1 MSDNK
6 EQQLP
11 GHVVRQLIEE
21 EKLRFQVRDELERQ
35 RKGAS
40 ASATSLWAFLN
51 SAFGIFLLSSV
62 FVTGVGGLFTIW
74 NQHTKDKEDRIRQEK
89 KLLAEFDFRLKEL
102 ETRITEIKNAANADD
117 KGALT
122 VYIWRAARGNSDY
135 QPAVPEF
142 KNVHWADIVIQLDS
156 YGISDHASDAI
167 AAIRDLETGRGT
179 PSPKGYTVFPD
190 SYLEER
196 EKILRK
202 YSEDASKKVDPK
214 RIPGIPTL

>member
-122 VYIWRAARGNSDY
+122 VYIW
-135 QPAVPEF
+135 
-142 KNVHWADIVIQLDS
+142 
-156 YGISDHASDAI
+156 
-167 AAIRDLETGRGT
+167 
-179 PSPKGYTVFPD
+179 
-190 SYLEER
+190 
-196 EKILRK
+196 
-202 YSEDASKKVDPK
+202 
-214 RIPGIPTL
+214 